1 MSFLRIIAAVALL
14 IAVSSAS
21 PALAGAKV
29 GQPAPDFTVK
39 TFDGRKIALSEL
51 RGKVVILNFWAT
63 WCGPCRVELPE
74 LDAYVRRHRG
84 ADLVIFAVATENSV
98 PESKLRPLANVV
110 SFPMV
115 TRIKGGGYGLVKQA
129 VPTNYVI
136 DKAGVVRLAK
146 AGAFDAQS
154 LEATITPLLAEAAP
168 AVVAEAAS
176 R

>member
-1 MSFLRIIAAVALL
+1 MSFFRILAAASLL
-14 IAVSSAS
+14 LTAS
-21 PALAGAKV
+21 PALGAAKV

-51 RGKVVILNFWAT
+51 RGKVVILNYWAT

-74 LDAYVRRHRG
+74 LDAYMRRHRG

-98 PESKLRPLANVV
+98 PESKLRPLAGAI

-115 TRIKGGGYGLVKQA
+115 TRIKGGGYGLVKRA

-136 DKAGVVRLAK
+136 DKGGVVRVAQ
-146 AGAFDAQS
+146 AGAFSAPN
-154 LEATITPLLAEAAP
+154 LEAIVTPLLAEPAP
-168 AVVAEAAS
+168 AVVAEAA
-176 R
+176 RP